1 MPHRTPCYRFTAGS
15 RLPFRSRSRRMR
27 ILTMSRTAAFCV
39 GLWADGRRSK
49 SNRILNPARLVLTSR
64 HSESDLPHSMLNLPG
79 FSDPL
84 VQNSRYKDGTTKAG
98 SLAFS
103 SVPYR
108 ALQCDRCLVLTT
120 RSSRSAPFHGANA
133 GSNPAGDAK
142 SIPYRRTIYSPFS
155 KRVGNPGFREP
166 L

>member
-1 MPHRTPCYRFTAGS
+1 VQCERRTEAS
-15 RLPFRSRSRRMR
+15 
-27 ILTMSRTAAFCV
+27 AQ
-39 GLWADGRRSK
+39 
-49 SNRILNPARLVLTSR
+49 ARLLR
-64 HSESDLPHSMLNLPG
+64 PDDLPHSMLNLPG

-108 ALQCDRCLVLTT
+108 ALQCDRCLVITT
-120 RSSRSAPFHGANA
+120 RSNRSAPFHGANA

-142 SIPYRRTIYSPFS
+142 SITSERNVYSLFNKRS
-155 KRVGNPGFREP
+155 KNVGSMI
-166 L
+166 LTMV